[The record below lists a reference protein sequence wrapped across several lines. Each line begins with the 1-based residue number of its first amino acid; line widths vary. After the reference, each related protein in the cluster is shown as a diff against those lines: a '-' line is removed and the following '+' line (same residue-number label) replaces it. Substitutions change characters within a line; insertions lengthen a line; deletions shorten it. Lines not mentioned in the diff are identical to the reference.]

1 MKQPDQIIYI
11 DSDEISLF
19 LAENILSAF
28 EWQNPM
34 HFFTEL
40 EKAFDFISTLH
51 PSTENKI
58 IVFINVAILMGE
70 HELIRQ
76 LKARLQP
83 YSPRFCLLSSMP
95 EAKKREKEFI
105 EEIGISCYIEK
116 PLTEEKFLQALKMN
130 FE

>member
-1 MKQPDQIIYI
+1 MKKPDQIIYI

-19 LAENILSAF
+19 LAETILSAF

-34 HFFTEL
+34 QFFTEL
-40 EKAFDFISTLH
+40 EKAFDYISTLQ
-51 PSTENKI
+51 PSRENNI
-58 IVFINVAILMGE
+58 LVFVNVAILMGE

-76 LKARLQP
+76 LKTRLLP
-83 YSPRFCLLSSMP
+83 FSPRFCLLSSMP

-116 PLTEEKFLQALKMN
+116 PLTEEKFIQALEMN
-130 FE
+130 H